1 MCIDIW
7 QEESVRCVCGWVRDQ
22 KANTMDLE
30 SCRLGFFF
38 GKDFFFFWNI
48 WWIWIGSMK
57 NGWYK
62 LRATATHFNM
72 IEMGN
77 AILIVSELYLQ
88 WKCII
93 MFFHT
98 NPFPPITL
106 KCCQIKCDSLYQKQF
121 TLQNKSLETFE
132 TFSDSFIWFSKVY
145 QINRRLVLHVD
156 GCQQQFWHGNFTF
169 KPTGRLE
176 WFDIWAMFISDLF
189 SNLMLKMENWIYW
202 LRKVK

>member
-30 SCRLGFFF
+30 SCRLGFFLE
-38 GKDFFFFWNI
+38 KIFFFEIFDEFESVRWRTADTSCVRQQHISIWLKWETRFWLLVNYI
-48 WWIWIGSMK
+48 C
-57 NGWYK
+57 N
-62 LRATATHFNM
+62 
-72 IEMGN
+72 GN
-77 AILIVSELYLQ
+77 ASSCSFIP
-88 WKCII
+88 
-93 MFFHT
+93 T
-98 NPFPPITL
+98 PFPPITL

-145 QINRRLVLHVD
+145 QINRRLGLHVD